1 MQECERR
8 QNAMPDPQDMPDV
21 LTNLQ
26 NLVDAQGLFEVAERL
41 QEEGKLREALVCY
54 DLVSKLCPG
63 SQIDARARVAGIKVL
78 GDILVGTP
86 EAIAQEK
93 QQGKFDDWVVHSC
106 LEIKPRTTTQDH
118 ANVGRCSAGVSVQV
132 NCLIKAC
139 RLAVEAGRYQ
149 KAVELAR
156 EVYALDPERVA
167 ADPLVNDLHVVDCV
181 LQHGGLTG
189 ACAGAAIG
197 SAVGDCS
204 NGCLM
209 GAACGNCLHCMAA
222 MAHAV
227 ACPNGYGKDKCAQG
241 GSECC
246 SKPCGNPN
254 CACEKGKKCCCEGKA
269 KSGKNGCSPCS
280 GKPAADCC
288 TEAGCGKKCGGCQT
302 GAEKPCDPS
311 PKQPPADDQSVEDIQ
326 IELEPPGATNP
337 STDAPP
343 PDEDSSVQLRPCLP
357 PVDGTV
363 VEDLEKVQAQAE
375 EQESKEGPTAAEEDK
390 PLCEFL
396 LGLGVDLFPCDCGL
410 FKTFCADVK
419 TTPEQLELLWQVKL
433 GPWLCQ
439 VRYGKPGLNVDVQ
452 PIDSDEPADGKGLP
466 RP

>member
-1 MQECERR
+1 MARTSPTDGACPWPKIRECESR
-8 QNAMPDPQDMPDV
+8 QDAMPDPREIHDV

-26 NLVDAQGLFEVAERL
+26 SLLEAEALFQVAERL
-41 QEEGKLREALVCY
+41 HEEGKLTEALVCY
-54 DLVSKLCPG
+54 NLVSKLCPG
-63 SQIDARARVAGIKVL
+63 SQIDARARTAGDKVL
-78 GDILVGTP
+78 GKLLGGDNSG
-86 EAIAQEK
+86 
-93 QQGKFDDWVVHSC
+93 
-106 LEIKPRTTTQDH
+106 TTQDH
-118 ANVGRCSAGVSVQV
+118 ANVGRCNAGISVQV
-132 NCLIKAC
+132 DCLIKAC

-167 ADPLVNDLHVVDCV
+167 ADALVNDLHVVDCV
-181 LQHGGLTG
+181 LQHAGLTG

-197 SAVGDCS
+197 STAGDCS

-227 ACPNGYGKDKCAQG
+227 ACPNGCGKDKCAQG

-254 CACEKGKKCCCEGKA
+254 CACEKGKKCCCQGKA
-269 KSGKNGCSPCS
+269 KNGKNGC
-280 GKPAADCC
+280 CC

-311 PKQPPADDQSVEDIQ
+311 PKQPPAADQSVEDIQ

-452 PIDSDEPADGKGLP
+452 PIGSDESADGKALP